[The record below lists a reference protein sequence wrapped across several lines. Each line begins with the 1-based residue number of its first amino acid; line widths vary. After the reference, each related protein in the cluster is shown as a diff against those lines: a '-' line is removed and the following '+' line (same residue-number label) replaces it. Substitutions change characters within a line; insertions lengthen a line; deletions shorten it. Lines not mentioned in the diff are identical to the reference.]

1 MENVLAL
8 KAQACY
14 TVFRKKEEEKGMTKT
29 KALSV
34 RETALCGLFA
44 ALTAAGAF
52 IRIDLPVQPFP
63 MHFTLQI
70 FFALLSGFI
79 LGPRLGAVSVGIY
92 LAVGLVGIPV
102 FAAGGGPAYLIRPTF
117 GFLLGFL
124 FAAWLAGKI
133 SRMGR
138 RTSLARNICA
148 AVVGMGAYYL
158 SGVLYFYFI
167 SNYVISMP
175 VTWALVLV
183 NCFILT
189 AAGDLVLSIL
199 AAMLAVRLRA
209 AVDFM

>member
-1 MENVLAL
+1 MAWTQVCCQYDGSYAGFLTCVFENYVNQEEPVEFRTPDDPCCSLYPL
-8 KAQACY
+8 R
-14 TVFRKKEEEKGMTKT
+14 TVVSDQER
-29 KALSV
+29 
-34 RETALCGLFA
+34 
-44 ALTAAGAF
+44 AG
-52 IRIDLPVQPFP
+52 RVYR
-63 MHFTLQI
+63 
-70 FFALLSGFI
+70 S

-158 SGVLYFYFI
+158 SGILYFYFI

-189 AAGDLVLSIL
+189 ASGDLVLSIL